1 MLIDLKKRLR
11 EEEIRELLAWSV
23 FPDPGRVDEVI
34 ERYEQSPD
42 WSISGLEDDEGIVG
56 LIGYRLRP
64 RGELEVLHLAV
75 IPEARGVGFGR
86 LLLLETI
93 ERERPAAV
101 VAEADEHTVEF
112 FRHVGFVV
120 ESLGA
125 SPYGEERF
133 RCVFATDY
141 GGGPED

>member
-11 EEEIRELLAWSV
+11 EEEIRELLACSV
-23 FPDPGRVDEVI
+23 FPEPGRVDEVI
-34 ERYEQSPD
+34 ERYEQSSD
-42 WSISGLEDDEGIVG
+42 WAISGLTDDDGIVG
-56 LIGYRLRP
+56 LIGYRP
-64 RGELEVLHLAV
+64 GDRGELEVLHLAV
-75 IPEARGVGFGR
+75 IPEARGAGFGR
-86 LLLLETI
+86 WLLLETI

-120 ESLGA
+120 ESLGE

-141 GGGPED
+141 GGEPED